1 MRTLDFLS
9 EQGVDFEVKHHE
21 EYFTAQEEAA
31 AQHISGSMF
40 AKTVVVKTR
49 DDYVLLVLPA
59 SYRVDLD
66 QVSDMLGEEVELA
79 QERDLKELF
88 PDCEVGAAPAFGSRY
103 GLRTLVDEHLAK
115 QQKIAIRADT
125 HREVA
130 ILSWEDY
137 ARLEKPRVVRFAEPT
152 V

>member
-49 DDYVLLVLPA
+49 DDYVMLVLPA
-59 SYRVDLD
+59 SHRVDLD
-66 QVSDMLGEEVELA
+66 QVSDLLGEEVELA

-88 PDCEVGAAPAFGSRY
+88 PGCDVGAAPPFGSRY
-103 GLRTLVDEHLAK
+103 GLRTLADEHLAK
-115 QQKIAIRADT
+115 QKKIAIRADT
-125 HREVA
+125 HTEVA

>member
-1 MRTLDFLS
+1 MNTLEFL
-9 EQGVDFEVKHHE
+9 EKQGVDFEVKHHA

-49 DDYVLLVLPA
+49 EDYVLLVLPA

-66 QVSDMLGEEVELA
+66 LVSDMLGEEVALA

-88 PDCEVGAAPAFGSRY
+88 PGCELGAEPPFGSQY

-115 QQKIAIRADT
+115 HQKIAVRAGSHT
-125 HREVA
+125 EV
-130 ILSWEDY
+130 ILLAYEDY
-137 ARLEKPRVVRFAEPT
+137 ARIEQPRVVRLARAEG
-152 V
+152 

>member
-1 MRTLDFLS
+1 MNALEFLDR
-9 EQGVDFEVKHHE
+9 QGVDFEVKHHD

-31 AQHISGSMF
+31 AQPLPGAMF
-40 AKTVVVKTR
+40 AKTVVVKTQE
-49 DDYVLLVLPA
+49 DFVLLVLPA

-66 QVSDMLGEEVELA
+66 LVSDMLGEEVELA

-88 PDCEVGAAPAFGSRY
+88 PACELGAEPPFGSHY

-115 QQKIAIRADT
+115 QQRIAVRACT
-125 HREVA
+125 HKEV
-130 ILSWEDY
+130 ILLAYEDF
-137 ARLEKPRVVRFAEPT
+137 ARIEKPRVVRLARAE